1 MATWRLTKDLD
12 KPGGVIST
20 LPNCG
25 YDEYQLKSL
34 IDAGYSLYCEGELIK
49 GPEDGSK
56 RKRGPKKRKVTR

>member
-1 MATWRLTKDLD
+1 MNTKFIFVT
-12 KPGGVIST
+12 GGVVSS

-34 IDAGYSLYCEGELIK
+34 IAAGYSLYCDGELIK